1 MNLASTPAAHPKY
14 RLSWRT
20 RLLVPITVALLAA
33 CVDNS
38 PGDERAAAASP
49 APEATTETP
58 ALVNEPFTEARF
70 QALQAA
76 GALVL
81 VDVSASWCPTCR
93 EQKRVLARFQQQ
105 HPEVALTILN
115 VDYDDQKQWVRHFKA
130 PRQSTLALYRGDE
143 QLWFAVAEVREDVI
157 FEALRQ
163 GAAGA

>member
-1 MNLASTPAAHPKY
+1 MTPASTPATHVKW
-14 RLSWRT
+14 LT
-20 RLLVPITVALLAA
+20 RLLVPVTVALLAA
-33 CVDNS
+33 CS
-38 PGDERAAAASP
+38 AGDPAEAPEADAGA
-49 APEATTETP
+49 APEATTEAP
-58 ALVNEPFTEARF
+58 ALVNEPFTESRF

-163 GAAGA
+163 GAAGAAGA